1 MKNRPKLILPEP
13 RIFKEL
19 HDLRLKVHGKA
30 ARLGWKRY
38 LAEMNERAGHL
49 LGKSPAPSP
58 AKFVRRP
65 TLRRLGV
72 LRNAPVARRTA
83 PAQIS

>member
-1 MKNRPKLILPEP
+1 MKNRPKLILPQP

-49 LGKSPAPSP
+49 LGKSPVPSP
-58 AKFVRRP
+58 AKTARRP
-65 TLRRLGV
+65 ALRSLG
-72 LRNAPVARRTA
+72 LIRKAQVARR
-83 PAQIS
+83 PASAGVS